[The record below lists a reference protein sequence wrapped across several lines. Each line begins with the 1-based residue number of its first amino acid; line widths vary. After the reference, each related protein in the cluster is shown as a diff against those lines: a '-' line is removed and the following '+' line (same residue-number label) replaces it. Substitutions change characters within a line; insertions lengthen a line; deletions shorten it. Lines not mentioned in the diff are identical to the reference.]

1 MANQR
6 QWNQDCCVCEGQAI
20 IEIGGDG
27 EEYCSGCDTLGMPP
41 GHDFCAGS
49 GTYGGFGNF
58 VVDFFS
64 PEMVDTL
71 GGLIA
76 GRPSPYTSNGTDFQ
90 NQEEKRNAGIW
101 VILVVLL
108 LVVGIIVWGRKKRK
122 K

>member
-1 MANQR
+1 
-6 QWNQDCCVCEGQAI
+6 
-20 IEIGGDG
+20 
-27 EEYCSGCDTLGMPP
+27 
-41 GHDFCAGS
+41 
-49 GTYGGFGNF
+49 
-58 VVDFFS
+58 
-64 PEMVDTL
+64 MVDTL